1 MRKYSETWARHAA
14 ALSIAKCPYPVR
26 LLIAIASPVTVAVV
40 AERLLTWLPLI
51 AR

>member
-1 MRKYSETWARHAA
+1 MRKYSETWARHAV
-14 ALSIAKCPYPVR
+14 ALSIAKRPYPIR
-26 LLIAIASPVTVAVV
+26 LLVAIAASVTVAVV